1 MQNYRNYYELLE
13 LSDDATFEQIK
24 QSYRRLARQ
33 YHPDLN
39 PGDKTAEERFKLLNE
54 AYEIL
59 SDSDHRRQYDSF
71 NAREWADFN
80 NFIDQLLNRH
90 DSSADNSPTRNGSAN
105 TSPPVGSSSSSPNPP
120 PRPPVRRSHR
130 PGDVDA
136 NLSVPLERAY
146 AGGLE
151 RIRLEDGRALEVSMP
166 PGMITGQRIRLRG
179 QGTGGGALYLNIAV
193 EPHPYYTVQGLDI
206 VCRLPLTPS
215 EAVLGGP
222 LTVPTLDGPVQMT
235 LPEGIQPGQRFRLAG
250 KGYVNKAG
258 ERGDEIVE
266 VAIAIP
272 PTLDPEQ
279 KALYQSLRA
288 IETFDPR
295 ADFLK

>member
-1 MQNYRNYYELLE
+1 MQNYRNYYDLLD
-13 LSDDATFEQIK
+13 LATDASFNQVK
-24 QSYRRLARQ
+24 QAYRRLARE

-39 PGDKTAEERFKLLNE
+39 PGNKEAEERFKLLNE

-59 SDSDHRRQYDSF
+59 SDGDRRRQYDSF

-80 NFIDQLLNRH
+80 NFIDQLLSRNDTR
-90 DSSADNSPTRNGSAN
+90 SSDTAEVQHAAPSPKRPSSQ
-105 TSPPVGSSSSSPNPP
+105 SPPPSRPQKPSL
-120 PRPPVRRSHR
+120 PRR

-146 AGGLE
+146 VGGPE
-151 RIRLEDGRALEVSMP
+151 RIRLEDGRALEVNMP
-166 PGMITGQRIRLRG
+166 GGMMTGQRIRLKG
-179 QGTGGGALYLNIAV
+179 QGTSGGALYLNITV
-193 EPHPYYTVQGLDI
+193 EPHPYYALQGLDV
-206 VCRLPLTPS
+206 VCQLPLTPS

-222 LTVPTLDGPVQMT
+222 MTVPTLDGPVQMT
-235 LPEGIQPGQRFRLAG
+235 LPEGVQPGQRFRLAG

-266 VAIAIP
+266 IAIAIP
-272 PTLDPEQ
+272 PSLDPDQ
-279 KALYQSLRA
+279 KALYQNLRA

-295 ADFLK
+295 AHYR

>member
-13 LSDDATFEQIK
+13 LAGDASFEQIK

-39 PGDKTAEERFKLLNE
+39 PGNEDAEERFKLLNE

-59 SDSDHRRQYDSF
+59 SDTDRRRQYDSL

-80 NFIDQLLNRH
+80 SFIDQLLNRH
-90 DSSADNSPTRNGSAN
+90 NNPDNNSTSTN
-105 TSPPVGSSSSSPNPP
+105 TSPGPPPKRPAPPRRPP
-120 PRPPVRRSHR
+120 PRR

-146 AGGLE
+146 AGGPE
-151 RIRLEDGRALEVSMP
+151 RIRLEDGRALEVNMP
-166 PGMITGQRIRLRG
+166 AGMVTGQRIRLRG
-179 QGTGGGALYLNIAV
+179 QGTGGGALYLNITV
-193 EPHPYYTVQGLDI
+193 EPHPYYILQGLDV

-215 EAVLGGP
+215 EAVLGGMM
-222 LTVPTLDGPVQMT
+222 TVPTLDGPVQMT
-235 LPEGIQPGQRFRLAG
+235 LPEGVQPGQRFRLAG

-266 VAIAIP
+266 IEIAIP
-272 PTLDPEQ
+272 QTPDPDQ
-279 KALYQSLRA
+279 KALYQKLRA
-288 IETFDPR
+288 IETVDPR
-295 ADFLK
+295 ANHA

>member
-1 MQNYRNYYELLE
+1 MQNFRNYYELLE
-13 LSDDATFEQIK
+13 LSSDASFEQVK
-24 QSYRRLARQ
+24 QSYRRLARL

-39 PGDKTAEERFKLLNE
+39 PGNKEAEERFKLLNE

-59 SDSDHRRQYDSF
+59 SDGDHRRQYDSF

-90 DSSADNSPTRNGSAN
+90 GNGGPSAAAKSPKR
-105 TSPPVGSSSSSPNPP
+105 PP
-120 PRPPVRRSHR
+120 PRRTASRR
-130 PGDVDA
+130 PGDAEA
-136 NLSVPLERAY
+136 NLSVPLERAF
-146 AGGLE
+146 AGGPE
-151 RIRLEDGRALEVSMP
+151 RIRLEDGRALEVNMP
-166 PGMITGQRIRLRG
+166 AGMTTGQRIRLKG
-179 QGTGGGALYLNIAV
+179 QGTSGGALYLNITV
-193 EPHPYYTVQGLDI
+193 EPHPYYTVQGLDV

-235 LPEGIQPGQRFRLAG
+235 LPECVQPGQRFRLAG
-250 KGYVNKAG
+250 KGYVNKTG

-272 PTLDPEQ
+272 PSLDPDQ
-279 KALYQSLRA
+279 KALYQNLRA

-295 ADFLK
+295 SDFFR

>member
-13 LSDDATFEQIK
+13 LGGDASFEQIK

-39 PGDKTAEERFKLLNE
+39 PGDEAAEDRFKLLNE
-54 AYEIL
+54 AYEVL
-59 SDSDHRRQYDSF
+59 SDTDRRRQYDSF

-80 NFIDQLLNRH
+80 SFIDQLLNRH
-90 DSSADNSPTRNGSAN
+90 SQRNGTQKPAE
-105 TSPPVGSSSSSPNPP
+105 SPAPRPERSSKPPP
-120 PRPPVRRSHR
+120 PRRRPSSR

-146 AGGLE
+146 VGGPE
-151 RIRLEDGRALEVSMP
+151 RIRLEDGRALEVNMP
-166 PGMITGQRIRLRG
+166 PGMVTGQRIRLRG
-179 QGTGGGALYLNIAV
+179 QGTGGGALYLNITV
-193 EPHPYYTVQGLDI
+193 EPHPYYTVQGLD
-206 VCRLPLTPS
+206 VLCHLPLTPS
-215 EAVLGGP
+215 EAVLGGTI
-222 LTVPTLDGPVQMT
+222 TVPTLDGPVQMT
-235 LPEGIQPGQRFRLAG
+235 LPDGVQPGQRFRLAG

-272 PTLDPEQ
+272 QSLDPDQ
-279 KALYQSLRA
+279 KAAYQNLRA

-295 ADFLK
+295 AGYYR